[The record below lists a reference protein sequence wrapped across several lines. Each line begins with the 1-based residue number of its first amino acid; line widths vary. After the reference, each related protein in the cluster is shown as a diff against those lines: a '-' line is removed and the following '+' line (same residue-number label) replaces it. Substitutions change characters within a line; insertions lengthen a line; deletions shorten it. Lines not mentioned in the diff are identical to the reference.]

1 MSVRVAERC
10 ERVLEFQRLEGR
22 VEVDDWEEGTVLM
35 NRCCSVAASVFVV
48 HRPPLKISVAANR
61 WGIDDSESVAP
72 ALRYTAAAR

>member
-1 MSVRVAERC
+1 MSARVAERC
-10 ERVLEFQRLEGR
+10 DRVLGFQRLEGQA
-22 VEVDDWEEGTVLM
+22 EVDDWEEGMVPMT
-35 NRCCSVAASVFVV
+35 RYCSVAASVFVV